1 MKIAE
6 IVCVFPPY
14 RGGIGKSAY
23 YFSKLLAEKENL
35 VDVYSPLYTFNK
47 ISEEEKNKFNLKLI
61 KAPLKFGK
69 GAFLPQIFF
78 KLKNYDIVHLHYPF
92 FGTAEIVWLAK
103 FFFRSKFKLVIH
115 YHMDTINL
123 SKIASLL
130 SLPGRIIEKN
140 LFKRA
145 DAITYASL
153 DYIKNS
159 KIKKIYFKNPNKF
172 HEIPFGVDIGRK
184 EKNKINKNIREVQGE
199 GGELRS
205 KRGHP
210 GVLRSKR
217 EYPGVKKILFVGGLD
232 SAHYFK
238 GLNILFKALQN
249 INLKYFLNIV
259 GSGNLKNEYINLTK
273 KYKIDSFVE
282 FLGNLDGRELKKN
295 YREADLL
302 VLPSINS
309 HEAFG
314 MVLVEAMA
322 EGTPVVASDL
332 PGVRS
337 VFEDGVQGYLSKPQD
352 PESLR
357 DAIQKIFKD
366 EEKYMKMSMAGRE
379 LVLKKYNWKIIGDNL
394 NNLFKKI
401 KNENLSD

>member
-1 MKIAE
+1 M
-6 IVCVFPPY
+6 
-14 RGGIGKSAY
+14 
-23 YFSKLLAEKENL
+23 
-35 VDVYSPLYTFNK
+35 
-47 ISEEEKNKFNLKLI
+47 
-61 KAPLKFGK
+61 
-69 GAFLPQIFF
+69 
-78 KLKNYDIVHLHYPF
+78 
-92 FGTAEIVWLAK
+92 
-103 FFFRSKFKLVIH
+103 
-115 YHMDTINL
+115 
-123 SKIASLL
+123 
-130 SLPGRIIEKN
+130 
-140 LFKRA
+140 
-145 DAITYASL
+145 
-153 DYIKNS
+153 
-159 KIKKIYFKNPNKF
+159 
-172 HEIPFGVDIGRK
+172 
-184 EKNKINKNIREVQGE
+184 
-199 GGELRS
+199 
-205 KRGHP
+205 
-210 GVLRSKR
+210 
-217 EYPGVKKILFVGGLD
+217 
-232 SAHYFK
+232 
-238 GLNILFKALQN
+238 
-249 INLKYFLNIV
+249 